1 MDQAGESYM
10 PNNLKRFL
18 AHVAGGLLGVALY
31 GIGRYLIT
39 GYIDIEPL
47 LRSSVMWVIGG
58 AIGFWIAIKML
69 DL

>member
-18 AHVAGGLLGVALY
+18 ALVAGGLLGVALY

-47 LRSSVMWVIGG
+47 LRSSVCG
-58 AIGFWIAIKML
+58 
-69 DL
+69 